1 MDLENFPTREMARD
15 MMSMISPIYDRS
27 YVGKW
32 IFEVMSVAL
41 ELARQTVDDLQNEAF
56 PNTATWSLPLWEE
69 AYGIPTNE
77 SLSIEERRKA
87 LVKKRNFRRPMNP
100 YRIAQLVTEI
110 CGRPV
115 ELIENVA
122 PHTFEIRIGP
132 GTSEAEIQAIID
144 TVKEVKQSQKSF
156 RVVFDTAVGVKIHAE
171 TYRSAF
177 GYRMTGT
184 SKKAGRWPRP
194 NVIGKV
200 IRSKIIIGPEEK
212 QTAFPYV
219 MSGTKPDINIQ
230 GKITRGHVNVQPGE
244 RKTNFPYVIAGTEPD
259 VNMQGK
265 ISVPGLN
272 ARISGEKTGIVYKI
286 CGAKRL

>member
-56 PNTATWSLPLWEE
+56 PDTATWSLPLWEE

-212 QTAFPYV
+212 QIA
-219 MSGTKPDINIQ
+219 
-230 GKITRGHVNVQPGE
+230 
-244 RKTNFPYVIAGTEPD
+244 FPYVIAGTEPD

-272 ARISGEKTGIVYKI
+272 ARISGEKAGIVYKI